1 MVSMTEQVKDESLP
15 RSALGILGTP
25 VLRAAALP
33 CVLSIFKN
41 FFLLQYR
48 AALFPW
54 RIPVSGVDHPLDE
67 KIPFV
72 PRHAGV
78 YLDFTGFW
86 IRAAGFLHRRFGRK
100 LRGPLRDFIASMG
113 ELYAF
118 AAAVYRKNL
127 STTRRP
133 FYVSRPRFLLIHCFD
148 PHLMCV
154 PSLHVMVVIHTAVRF
169 RDMLRSLGEE
179 DRYAPQI
186 EEIYRGSLAI
196 PTAVLFVKQHS
207 VNCIAAA
214 MYAVTRFDGGLFT
227 PQEGAAFVSRLLRD
241 QPSPGPDI
249 QAEIR
254 EHILSLYRRF
264 CAEGE
269 AAPRWEAPLLKFLGE
284 FPKG

>member
-1 MVSMTEQVKDESLP
+1 MTEQVKDESLP

-41 FFLLQYR
+41 FFFLQYR
-48 AALFPW
+48 AVLFPG
-54 RIPVSGVDHPLDE
+54 RVPVSGVDHPLDE
-67 KIPFV
+67 KIPFI
-72 PRHAGV
+72 PRRVGV
-78 YLDFTGFW
+78 YLDFTCFW
-86 IRAAGFLHRRFGRK
+86 IRAAGFLRRRFGRK
-100 LRGPLRDFIASMG
+100 IQGPLRDFIASMG

-118 AAAVYRKNL
+118 AAMVYRKNF

-133 FYVSRPRFLLIHCFD
+133 FYVARPRFLLIHCFD
-148 PHLMCV
+148 PHLMCI
-154 PSLHVMVVIHTAVRF
+154 PSLHVMVVIHTALRF
-169 RDMLRSLGEE
+169 RDMLKSLGEE

-196 PTAVLFVKQHS
+196 TDAILFVKQHS

-214 MYAVTRFDGGLFT
+214 MYAMTRFDGGLFT
-227 PQEGAAFVSRLLRD
+227 PREGEAFVSRLLRD

-264 CAEGE
+264 LAQGE
-269 AAPRWEAPLLKFLGE
+269 DAPGWEAPLLKFLE
-284 FPKG
+284 ELPTR